1 MNQGYV
7 HSFHTAAAADG
18 PGVRFAIFLSGCPF
32 RCKYCHNPD
41 TWEMKRGTL
50 KTVDSLL
57 DEIKKYYKIFPSV
70 ETVTTRKGISF
81 PERSRARR
89 AACSM
94 PEQQGTSMRRT
105 QRLAMRFSERIAQS
119 FSV

>member
-41 TWEMKRGTL
+41 TWKMERRNL
-50 KTVDSLL
+50 RTVDSLL
-57 DEIKKYYKIFPSV
+57 
-70 ETVTTRKGISF
+70 
-81 PERSRARR
+81 
-89 AACSM
+89 
-94 PEQQGTSMRRT
+94 
-105 QRLAMRFSERIAQS
+105 
-119 FSV
+119 